1 MPLAAGLARRNWTL
15 SLPTV
20 FTAEAEMNTIPMK
33 VLLDV
38 LFALQ
43 AANARLLDANA
54 PDPYMAV
61 TRSMIDLAI
70 AIEHMDAVEVET

>member
-1 MPLAAGLARRNWTL
+1 
-15 SLPTV
+15 
-20 FTAEAEMNTIPMK
+20 MNTIPMK

-61 TRSMIDLAI
+61 TRSMIDLSI
-70 AIEHMDAVEVET
+70 ALEHMEAVEVET